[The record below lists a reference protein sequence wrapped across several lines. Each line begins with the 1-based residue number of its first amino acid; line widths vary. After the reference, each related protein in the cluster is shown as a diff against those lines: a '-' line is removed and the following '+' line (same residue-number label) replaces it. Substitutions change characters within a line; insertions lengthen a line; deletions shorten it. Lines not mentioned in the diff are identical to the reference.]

1 MDLNFS
7 NVSDL
12 IRNTGIDIK
21 ELCKE
26 VRRQEYVQIIG
37 NQERKTDNCGK
48 PKNTSPLIP
57 VLQITVASKNKKEC
71 KYYVVHIYRRRGV
84 SVLIGLMEISLRFIF
99 TAICLISTLV
109 LRNPVK
115 I

>member
-1 MDLNFS
+1 MTLLGCARRGMDLNFS

-12 IRNTGIDIK
+12 IRNTGIDVK

-37 NQERKTDNCGK
+37 NQERKPDNCGK

-57 VLQITVASKNKKEC
+57 VLQITVASKNKKN
-71 KYYVVHIYRRRGV
+71 VN
-84 SVLIGLMEISLRFIF
+84 
-99 TAICLISTLV
+99 TT
-109 LRNPVK
+109 
-115 I
+115 